1 MKLPQHLNDLLKNK
15 FSEKHITAIARSLI
29 KLATNSAVRSELP
42 DIDQYMNNFTSAMEK
57 GDSTLI
63 EYSLVNLYTQ
73 LHSAGSTYSPS
84 EKELLKKRS
93 GYLSYPGGFSPIIM
107 AKQYIRPESI
117 VADLGAGNGLQGLL
131 LQRFYPHRRTL
142 QIELSAEM
150 IRIGRILQ
158 QALGISTDR
167 IEWIHDDIVN
177 VSIEDA
183 DFIYIYRPARPVDKG
198 NELYQAIAHK
208 LAAINKPLVIFSVAD
223 CLAKFLDKS
232 FSIFYTD
239 GHLTCFVL
247 AADEQK

>member
-1 MKLPQHLNDLLKNK
+1 MKLNLRSNNLLKNK
-15 FSEKHITAIARSLI
+15 FSEKQMTAIAQSLI
-29 KLATNSAVRSELP
+29 ELATNSAVRAELP
-42 DIDQYMNNFTSAMEK
+42 DIDQYVNNFMAAMEE
-57 GDSTLI
+57 GDSTLL
-63 EYSLVNLYTQ
+63 EYALVNLYTH
-73 LHSAGSTYSPS
+73 LHGTGSKYSPS

-93 GYLSYPGGFSPIIM
+93 GYSSYPGGLSPIIM

-131 LQRFYPHRRTL
+131 LQRIYPHRRTL

-150 IRIGRILQ
+150 IRIGRIFQ
-158 QALGISTDR
+158 KALAISTDS

-183 DFIYIYRPARPVDKG
+183 DFIYIYRPSRPLDSG
-198 NELYQAIAHK
+198 NELYQAIAYK

-239 GHLTCFVL
+239 GHLTCFVK
-247 AADEQK
+247 ECR

>member
-1 MKLPQHLNDLLKNK
+1 MKLNLHFNNSLKNK
-15 FSEKHITAIARSLI
+15 FPEKQMIIIAQTLI
-29 KLATNSAVRSELP
+29 ELATNSAVQAELP
-42 DIDQYMNNFTSAMEK
+42 DIDQYVNNFMAAMEE
-57 GDSTLI
+57 GDLI
-63 EYSLVNLYTQ
+63 LLEYSIVNLYTQ
-73 LHSAGSTYSPS
+73 LHSAGSKYSTS

-93 GYLSYPGGFSPIIM
+93 GYLSYPGGLSPIIM

-131 LQRFYPHRRTL
+131 LQHIYPHRRTL
-142 QIELSAEM
+142 QVELSAEM
-150 IRIGRILQ
+150 IRIGRIFQ

-183 DFIYIYRPARPVDKG
+183 DFIYIYRPARPLDSG
-198 NELYQAIAHK
+198 NELYQAISHK

-223 CLAKFLDKS
+223 CLAKFLDKR

-239 GHLTCFVL
+239 GHLTCFVK
-247 AADEQK
+247 ECR